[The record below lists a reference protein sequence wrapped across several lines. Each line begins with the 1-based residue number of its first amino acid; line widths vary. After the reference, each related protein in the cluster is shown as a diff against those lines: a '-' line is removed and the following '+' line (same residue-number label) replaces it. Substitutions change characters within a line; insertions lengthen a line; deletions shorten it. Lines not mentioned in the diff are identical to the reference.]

1 MEIPSWEGWGWVP
14 YSCCSLSIT
23 QQQETRYKM
32 TVESIISEFTEKFKP
47 DILEVARK
55 NQKRAVITI
64 KPEAILMTAKYLY
77 KEEGLRFII
86 ASAVHTKRGFEIYY
100 HFSFDTEGLILD
112 LHVILDSSRPEI
124 ESLSN
129 MFNASNWIE
138 REMHELFG
146 INFLNHPNQDKLISE
161 GNWAEGVYP
170 YRKEFKSATEGK
182 K

>member
-1 MEIPSWEGWGWVP
+1 ME
-14 YSCCSLSIT
+14 T
-23 QQQETRYKM
+23 K
-32 TVESIISEFTEKFKP
+32 SIIKNFKEKFATA
-47 DILEVARK
+47 ILEITEK
-55 NQKRAVITI
+55 NQKRVIITI
-64 KPEAILMTAKYLY
+64 TPDAIIKTAEYLY
-77 KEEGLRFII
+77 KSAGFRFII
-86 ASAVHTKRGFEIYY
+86 ATALHTKRGFEIHY
-100 HFSFDTEGLILD
+100 HFSNDSAGLILN
-112 LHVILDSSRPEI
+112 LHVILDGKNPEV

-170 YRKEFKSATEGK
+170 YRKEFKSNSEEK